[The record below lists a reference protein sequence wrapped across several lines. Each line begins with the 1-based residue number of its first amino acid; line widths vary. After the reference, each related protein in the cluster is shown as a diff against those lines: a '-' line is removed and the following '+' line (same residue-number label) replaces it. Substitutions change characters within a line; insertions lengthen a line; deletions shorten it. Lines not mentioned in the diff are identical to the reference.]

1 MLPEWSPA
9 DLAEVAGI
17 DLDAA
22 IPSEHCL
29 SSGITADNVS
39 SLVGD
44 VGMPIAQLERAGAYN
59 ARGSDRTSV
68 G

>member
-1 MLPEWSPA
+1 M
-9 DLAEVAGI
+9 AGI
-17 DLDAA
+17 DPDAA
-22 IPSEHCL
+22 TPSERCL
-29 SSGITADNVS
+29 SSGIAADNVS

-44 VGMPIAQLERAGAYN
+44 ACMPIAQLERAGAYN